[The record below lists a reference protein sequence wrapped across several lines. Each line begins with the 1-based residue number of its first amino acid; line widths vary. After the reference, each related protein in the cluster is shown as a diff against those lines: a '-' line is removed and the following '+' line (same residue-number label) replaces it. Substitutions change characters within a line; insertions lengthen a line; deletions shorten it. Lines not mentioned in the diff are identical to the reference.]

1 MIFYVHFRLLGAD
14 LMSMGSAPQ
23 RFHFVAN
30 DDFGNILRHGGDDDQ
45 FFEDLFQVRIVI
57 RFLC

>member
-1 MIFYVHFRLLGAD
+1 MIVYVHFRLLGAD

-45 FFEDLFQVRIVI
+45 FFEDLFQVSII
-57 RFLC
+57 Q